1 VTFETVEA
9 SVLTSDVPLPLG
21 RAPTELHAGRSVVPA
36 GGLSEL
42 HEVRRIAEARPAPV
56 GGLLQRACSCGGTPG
71 PDGECAECR
80 AKRLQRESAPAV
92 SGVPD
97 EDAVSDDLEISMSQS
112 PGDAVPAG
120 GGPAKRP
127 TPATPCPT
135 SIKVAEITPVPVTS
149 AQVAQGVR
157 AGWGAITRME
167 VSGGAQKNWDGTRVK
182 EKLSTGTND
191 CDKTPGCANTSAQAG
206 NAGSTF
212 TVGSAS
218 PAYKHPKLGEVFPAM
233 PAKQNCFY
241 DIHVQGG
248 GVDWC
253 AATGSCSRGCT
264 QEYECGGNTFG
275 STFTVSWSFSKA
287 THKGAQ
293 GASYSICEAALTK
306 K

>member
-1 VTFETVEA
+1 MPFATVEPA
-9 SVLTSDVPLPLG
+9 VLTTEVPLPVEL
-21 RAPTELHAGRSVVPA
+21 APTDLRAARFAGPHGRLA
-36 GGLSEL
+36 AR
-42 HEVRRIAEARPAPV
+42 HEVQRVAEARPATAV
-56 GGLLQRACSCGGTPG
+56 GLLQRACSCGGTPG
-71 PDGECAECR
+71 PDGECAECK
-80 AKRLQRESAPAV
+80 AKRLERESATSV

-97 EDAVSDDLEISMSQS
+97 EDTASDELGISISQS
-112 PGDAVPAG
+112 PGDAARTG
-120 GGPAKRP
+120 GGPAKP
-127 TPATPCPT
+127 ATPATPCPT
-135 SIKVAEITPVPVTS
+135 SIKVAEITMLPVTS

-167 VSGGAQKNWDGTRVK
+167 VSGGAQKNWDGTKVK

-218 PAYKHPKLGEVFPAM
+218 PAFKHPKLGEVIPAM

-248 GVDWC
+248 FVDWC

-264 QEYECGGNTFG
+264 QEYECAGSTFG
-275 STFTVSWSFSKA
+275 STFTVSWTYSKA
-287 THKGAQ
+287 SHKDAKG
-293 GASYSICEAALTK
+293 GSYSVCEAAFTK